1 MVQHEQS
8 KLQCIRAGSLLCP
21 KLSSLKIKPKLPG
34 SKFDVDAF
42 EVKCHLSLH
51 GSDRWS
57 GWKAKHA
64 QHAEGVCDQE
74 RCKALGVT
82 KNSDPHC
89 LCMNLNMS
97 NVNTNKVS
105 MARMSISL

>member
-57 GWKAKHA
+57 GWKVKHA
-64 QHAEGVCDQE
+64 QHAEGF
-74 RCKALGVT
+74 VT
-82 KNSDPHC
+82 RNDAKP
-89 LCMNLNMS
+89 L
-97 NVNTNKVS
+97 V
-105 MARMSISL
+105 